1 MGNVSTN
8 DMEFKGESNIL
19 FNCYKILDTLRRG
32 EIEINIFF
40 HFQKLIEKW
49 YAQKS
54 EIQRK
59 SVTKRT
65 SDLRKGNKLVE
76 DNQLNEDLLSWTLG
90 EIDTVSRS
98 VQYDIRRRMSYFQIV
113 VDKLKTTK
121 DLFTKV
127 QKYIHMIELYHIN
140 LYSNLA
146 DVEDSQESGGSDKIN
161 QDDPVKI
168 RSITGVIEEHKGYTI
183 RELIEGNID
192 KNLVG

>member
-1 MGNVSTN
+1 
-8 DMEFKGESNIL
+8 
-19 FNCYKILDTLRRG
+19 
-32 EIEINIFF
+32 
-40 HFQKLIEKW
+40 
-49 YAQKS
+49 
-54 EIQRK
+54 
-59 SVTKRT
+59 
-65 SDLRKGNKLVE
+65 
-76 DNQLNEDLLSWTLG
+76 
-90 EIDTVSRS
+90 
-98 VQYDIRRRMSYFQIV
+98 MSYFQIV

-121 DLFTKV
+121 DLFTNV

-146 DVEDSQESGGSDKIN
+146 DVEDSQESGGSVKIS